1 MGDVVLLTGGTG
13 FLGPEVAARLLERTD
28 LEIVSLVL
36 ADSDA
41 EAARASDRAWWFLPD
56 LRAELG
62 ARIHPIAGD
71 VAKPTLGLDSSTYA
85 DLCDRVTHIVHS
97 AADLRV
103 DATVEQLRVTNV
115 TGVANVLGFARSALR
130 LERLV
135 HVSTAYVAG
144 GRTGTVD
151 EDDLTDAFGFGSPYE
166 QTKYEAERLVRD
178 GASELPVTIVRP
190 SMIVGDSSTGEI
202 KTFNTFYTPL
212 RLFLSGKLRIVP
224 ARRDL
229 RVNIVPVDYVADAI
243 VSLTFDPRAVG
254 KTVHLTTP
262 TDELPTAGDVLAFT
276 RRWARKHLGV
286 RLPSP
291 LFLPIGLRLGGRT
304 VQLLKPYF
312 RERRRFLRE
321 HADELLGPK
330 VPDWHEY
337 LATLLEHAT
346 SHGFLHRSD
355 RTVHEQILFR
365 LASRRLPVRFVDVD
379 VAGGRIV
386 RPATDVRKEIA
397 GAAAA
402 LRAMGVGAGTRVAI
416 VGSNGTRY
424 LVVDVAIGLVGGVS
438 VPLYATTPPE
448 DLDDVLRRSRSE
460 LLFVGAPAVMER
472 VDELA
477 TSAPIVS
484 FCRDDPS
491 TRREVIG
498 WGDFL
503 ERGHAKGGDAEVPR
517 FAPVGPDDL
526 ATIRYTSGTTGPPKG
541 VAFTHGQLRWM
552 AETMASLVPW
562 GIRTRPNR
570 YLSFLPMSHVVE
582 GILGTYS
589 PYDLPAPVE
598 VTFLEDF
605 RRVAATLPVV
615 RPTVFFSVPR
625 LYQKVWEGVG
635 RSRIG
640 TRYQRMRAGPLR
652 WILRP
657 AVRRATLRRAG
668 LDRCAQLLVGS
679 AAVDEQLLRSFHE
692 LGVEIHEAYGLTE
705 APLVAMN
712 RLGRNRIG
720 SSGELLPETQ
730 VRVADDGELE
740 VRGPQVM
747 AGYVDEDEQP
757 FRDGWLQSGD
767 LGHVTADGRLVID
780 GRKKDLLK
788 TAYGK
793 YLQPSKI
800 EAMLRRIPG
809 ISEAMVVGEER
820 PFCAALLWVEG
831 VDGAAVEAAV
841 TEMNRRLSH
850 PEQVKRWTALPND
863 LSIEGGELTANLK
876 LRRHEVEARFHGEI
890 ERLYEEQPTVPTG
903 AAIGAGAR
911 P

>member
-1 MGDVVLLTGGTG
+1 M
-13 FLGPEVAARLLERTD
+13 
-28 LEIVSLVL
+28 S
-36 ADSDA
+36 
-41 EAARASDRAWWFLPD
+41 
-56 LRAELG
+56 
-62 ARIHPIAGD
+62 
-71 VAKPTLGLDSSTYA
+71 
-85 DLCDRVTHIVHS
+85 
-97 AADLRV
+97 
-103 DATVEQLRVTNV
+103 
-115 TGVANVLGFARSALR
+115 
-130 LERLV
+130 
-135 HVSTAYVAG
+135 
-144 GRTGTVD
+144 

-178 GASELPVTIVRP
+178 AASELPVTVVRP
-190 SMIVGDSSTGEI
+190 SMIVGDSRTGDI
-202 KTFNTFYTPL
+202 KTFNTFYAPL

-254 KTVHLTTP
+254 MTFHLTTP
-262 TDELPTAGDVLAFT
+262 TDELPTAGDVLAFA
-276 RRWARKHLGV
+276 RRWAREHLGV
-286 RLPSP
+286 RLRSP
-291 LFLPIGLRLGGRT
+291 VFLPIGLRLGGRT
-304 VQLLKPYF
+304 VRLLKPYF
-312 RERRRFLRE
+312 RERRRFRRD
-321 HADELLGPK
+321 HADELLGPS
-330 VPDWHEY
+330 VPRWSDY
-337 LATLLEHAT
+337 LPTLLEHAT

-355 RTVHEQILFR
+355 RTVHEQVLFR

-379 VAGGRIV
+379 ANGGRTPRSATEV
-386 RPATDVRKEIA
+386 RREIE
-397 GAAAA
+397 AAAVA

-424 LVVDVAIGLVGGVS
+424 LVVDVAVGLVGGVS

-472 VDELA
+472 LDELA
-477 TSAPIVS
+477 TRVPIVS
-484 FCRDDPS
+484 FCHVDP
-491 TRREVIG
+491 TVGREVIP
-498 WGDFL
+498 WRSFL
-503 ERGHAKGGDAEVPR
+503 ETGPASGGAEAPT

-541 VAFTHGQLRWM
+541 VAFSHAQLRWM

-589 PYDLPAPVE
+589 PYDLPAPVD

-605 RRVAATLPVV
+605 RRVAATLPAV

-625 LYQKVWEGVG
+625 LYQKVWEGLG
-635 RSRIG
+635 RSLVG
-640 TRYQRMRAGPLR
+640 ARYQRMREGSLR
-652 WILRP
+652 GLLRP
-657 AVRRATLRRAG
+657 VVRRSMLRRAG

-692 LGVEIHEAYGLTE
+692 LGIEIHEAYGLTE
-705 APLVAMN
+705 APLVALN
-712 RLGRNRIG
+712 RLGRNHIG

-747 AGYVDEDEQP
+747 TGYVDEDEQP
-757 FRDGWLQSGD
+757 FRDGWLQTGD

-809 ISEAMVVGEER
+809 VSEAMVVGEGR

-831 VDGAAVEAAV
+831 VDGATAVDAAV

-850 PEQVKRWTALPND
+850 PEQVKRWTVLPND

-876 LRRHEVEARFHGEI
+876 LRRHEVGARFHGEI
-890 ERLYEEQPTVPTG
+890 ERLYEEHPTAPIRTAVG
-903 AAIGAGAR
+903 SGAR